1 MPHYELTARDTNKLS
16 QYHWTNTV
24 PPSDTQ
30 SLRGLQTSKWAHAIE
45 KVKCK
50 EEVNSVREKRRWKVS
65 SGQRKWPLSW
75 EGRGLCD
82 AFLPTPTWL
91 SFSNISQD
99 SAFPGSYCI
108 LIIYS
113 SWGDKPCCCRI
124 VLHQVGLFL
133 ALDCPKAATF
143 QLQKGPVFCSALAKA
158 PSSGSGPTDWLP
170 GKRT

>member
-1 MPHYELTARDTNKLS
+1 MTPSS
-16 QYHWTNTV
+16 Q
-24 PPSDTQ
+24 
-30 SLRGLQTSKWAHAIE
+30 LR
-45 KVKCK
+45 
-50 EEVNSVREKRRWKVS
+50 
-65 SGQRKWPLSW
+65 
-75 EGRGLCD
+75 
-82 AFLPTPTWL
+82 L

-99 SAFPGSYCI
+99 SAFPGSYRI

-170 GKRT
+170 GKRTEERRTQDSWPFRPEHPSSETCKASPGSWPQSTQAVGTKRGVRDTEKTECSSPPGKLAPQLSLWSLCGL